1 MAFRQLLLMTLLT
14 GISGDCTAG
23 DENCEA
29 TYDGE
34 DMGLAQIKAHTATKP
49 APNNV
54 PCPTDIA
61 LDHGDSHGTLI
72 DGDAGKLLVGT
83 GQWKDCQAKCNENP
97 DCVSWTMK
105 YSAPANGEQHNC
117 YLKKEAKS
125 QNAKGDGAW
134 SENWDV
140 ISGGSVVECYMTK
153 GAPAINNADS
163 DNYGE
168 LAIQQILGDPETLK
182 DKWVN
187 CEFACRDSW
196 PGFECKSWTWRYD
209 QQKCYGKGGG
219 IPNFFTFTDKAI
231 SGAPAAQ
238 GANK

>member
-1 MAFRQLLLMTLLT
+1 M
-14 GISGDCTAG
+14 G
-23 DENCEA
+23 
-29 TYDGE
+29 
-34 DMGLAQIKAHTATKP
+34 GLAQIKAHTATKP

-168 LAIQQILGDPETLK
+168 SAIQRLLKTSGLTVNLLAGIHGQALNASPGLGDMTNRNAMERVEAYQISSRSLIKPSVELQQLK
-182 DKWVN
+182 EQTNEGTNSYVLQW
-187 CEFACRDSW
+187 
-196 PGFECKSWTWRYD
+196 
-209 QQKCYGKGGG
+209 
-219 IPNFFTFTDKAI
+219 
-231 SGAPAAQ
+231 
-238 GANK
+238 